1 MTTLT
6 YTGPA
11 GLRVIE
17 GCEFTH
23 GVPTDVPAKAARA
36 ILAGPHADEFT
47 ETKQTTADAKTGAAT
62 TTKED

>member
-17 GCEFTH
+17 GCEFPH
-23 GVPTDVPAKAARA
+23 GEPTTVPAKTARA
-36 ILAGPHADEFT
+36 ILDGPHADEFT
-47 ETKQTTADAKTGAAT
+47 ETKQTTTADAKTGAAT
-62 TTKED
+62 TKED